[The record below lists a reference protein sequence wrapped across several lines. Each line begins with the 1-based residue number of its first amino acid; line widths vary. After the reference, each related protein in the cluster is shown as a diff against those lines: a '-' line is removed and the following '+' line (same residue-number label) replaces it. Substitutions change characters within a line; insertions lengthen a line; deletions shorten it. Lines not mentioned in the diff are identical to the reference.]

1 MTKIL
6 YILQIQSPLM
16 ISFPQKNQIII
27 IIIIITKLNVMDY
40 IKLSTLLS
48 AQILVAFKI
57 IITLDYIE
65 FHRKIN

>member
-6 YILQIQSPLM
+6 YILQIQSSLM
-16 ISFPQKNQIII
+16 ISFPQKNQKI

-65 FHRKIN
+65 LHRKIN

>member
-6 YILQIQSPLM
+6 YILQIQSSLM
-16 ISFPQKNQIII
+16 ISFPQKNQK

-48 AQILVAFKI
+48 APILVAFKI

-65 FHRKIN
+65 LLRKIN

>member
-6 YILQIQSPLM
+6 YILQIQSSLM
-16 ISFPQKNQIII
+16 ISFPQKNQK

>member
-6 YILQIQSPLM
+6 YILQIQSSLM
-16 ISFPQKNQIII
+16 ISFPQKNQK

-48 AQILVAFKI
+48 AQIPVAFKI

-65 FHRKIN
+65 LHRKIN